1 MDAGRLRHRIEI
13 QRAATGHNPH
23 GGVQEDWQTLATRW
37 AAIEPFRAREL
48 FAAQQV
54 QSQVTHRIWMRYF
67 AGLQSTDRIKFGER
81 IFNIDGIRNIDER
94 NRELEVFCME
104 VV

>member
-1 MDAGRLRHRIEI
+1 MNAGRLRHRIEI
-13 QRAATGHNPH
+13 QRATEGRNQH
-23 GGVQEDWQTLATRW
+23 GGVEEDWQPIATRW
-37 AAIEPFRAREL
+37 AAIQPFRAREL

-67 AGLQSTDRIKFGER
+67 EGLQSTDRIKFGQR

-104 VV
+104 VR